1 MTKVAI
7 IFIVIVVAAFL
18 LGRRVGIMETVDEFK
33 EDFDV
38 ISNITNKM
46 NDKIIEKDRI
56 IEQLKNEITQLK
68 EGVTTNEL

>member
-1 MTKVAI
+1 
-7 IFIVIVVAAFL
+7 
-18 LGRRVGIMETVDEFK
+18 METVDEFK